1 VTIAGV
7 TLEQQQIGYVN
18 TTKNIL
24 TETQTLNGQSYTP
37 TVSSADNSS
46 TYASDNRLDGIFG
59 LGYPHLTAPV
69 ENPYNPFFFNLKA
82 QNKISQNIFSIF
94 LNNTESYGKSGEILF
109 GGIDS
114 TKYKGDLAYLPVAKT
129 TRRLPS
135 GTRTDYGYWQVY
147 GQGLGVTNGVDNK
160 DADLS
165 FQSTT
170 SFVLDTGTTLSY
182 LPTNVLTPLLS
193 AAVGNVN
200 LAYDSQNNYFQIR
213 CDLAKRNT
221 TIQYMM
227 SDSSSV
233 TKTPII
239 LNVPLA
245 DLIFPMDSDYISTA
259 KVCMFG
265 IVPSTGTIFLGE
277 SLLRSIYQVYDAEQ
291 NRIGIAGAISSA
303 SFVSGNGT
311 NSNNGGGTGSNSGS
325 NKGNGNTN
333 AGSSSGS
340 TVKSKSIA
348 GALSS
353 IVLSLLF
360 FS

>member
-1 VTIAGV
+1 MTIAGV

-82 QNKISQNIFSIF
+82 QNKISQNIFSIY
-94 LNNTESYGKSGEILF
+94 LNSSESYGKSGEILF
-109 GGIDS
+109 GGVDS

-129 TRRLPS
+129 TRKLPS

-147 GQGLGVTNGVDNK
+147 GQGLGVLNGVDNK
-160 DADLS
+160 NADLS
-165 FQSTT
+165 FESTT

-182 LPTNVLTPLLS
+182 LPTNVITALLT
-193 AAVGNVN
+193 AAVGKTN

-213 CDLAKRNT
+213 CALAQQNT

-233 TKTPII
+233 SKTPIV
-239 LNVPLA
+239 LNIPLA
-245 DLIFPMDSDYISTA
+245 DLIFPMDTDYIATA

-277 SLLRSIYQVYDAEQ
+277 SILRSVYQVYDAEQ
-291 NRIGIAGAISSA
+291 NRIGMAGAISSA

-311 NSNNGGGTGSNSGS
+311 SSSGVGSNAGSGNGTTSNNGNTANSG
-325 NKGNGNTN
+325 T
-333 AGSSSGS
+333 
-340 TVKSKSIA
+340 TIKSKLLIA
-348 GALSS
+348 LVGTALSC
-353 IVLSLLF
+353 VF
-360 FS
+360 FSL